1 MMKRIKGLFNQLF
14 YKCVTYWVYTFE
26 DLHLGKKVVFKLMPQ
41 ILKHNDAKISIGN
54 GSTINSSNFGYHIN
68 MFSKCKLFADR
79 PNAVIEIGE
88 NTRVH
93 GTCIHAFN
101 KIQIGNNCLIAANT
115 NIIDGNGHELCME
128 NPENRINTKD
138 HGNPII
144 IADNVWIAANCI
156 ILGGTKIGEGAIITA
171 GSIVKG
177 NVPAKSIFGGNPAI
191 LIKQY

>member
-1 MMKRIKGLFNQLF
+1 MKRIKGLFNQVY
-14 YKCVTYWVYTFE
+14 YKCITYWVYTFE
-26 DLHLGKKVVFKLMPQ
+26 GLHLGKNVVFKLMPQ

-138 HGNPII
+138 LGSPII

>member
-1 MMKRIKGLFNQLF
+1 MMKRIKGLFNQVV

-26 DLHLGKKVVFKLMPQ
+26 SLQLGKNVVFKLMPQ

-54 GSTINSSNFGYHIN
+54 GSTINSSNYGYHIN

-88 NTRVH
+88 NTRIH

-128 NPENRINTKD
+128 NPEDRINTKD
-138 HGNPII
+138 HGNPIT

-171 GSIVKG
+171 GSIVIG

>member
-1 MMKRIKGLFNQLF
+1 MKRIKGLFNQVV

-26 DLHLGKKVVFKLMPQ
+26 SLQLGKNVVFKLMPQ

-54 GSTINSSNFGYHIN
+54 GSTINSSNYGYHIN

-88 NTRVH
+88 NTRIH

-128 NPENRINTKD
+128 NPEDRINTKD
-138 HGNPII
+138 HGNPIA

-171 GSIVKG
+171 GSIVIG